1 MGFSVTA
8 LKIQYDFDSENER
21 AKQSGYYKMTEV
33 MGARMVVRGG
43 AHFFGSD
50 TLDAYPTAVYV
61 TIGENGYR
69 LFKDNYDA
77 FLDAVYDAAFQSD
90 YGISNILITEMSD

>member
-1 MGFSVTA
+1 MNA
-8 LKIQYDFDSENER
+8 LKIQYDFDPENDR

-33 MGARMVVRGG
+33 MGARMVVKGG
-43 AHFFGSD
+43 ASFFGND

-69 LFKDNYDA
+69 LFKENYNA
-77 FLDAVYDAAFQSD
+77 FLDAVYNVAFQSH
-90 YGISNILITEMSD
+90 YGISNILITELSD